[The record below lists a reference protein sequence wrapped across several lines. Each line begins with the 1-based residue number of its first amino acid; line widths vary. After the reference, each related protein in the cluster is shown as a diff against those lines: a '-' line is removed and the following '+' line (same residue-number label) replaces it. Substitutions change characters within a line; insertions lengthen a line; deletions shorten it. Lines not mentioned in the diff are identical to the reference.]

1 MADTADAEVVQRAID
16 GYLDAYNR
24 NDREAFLA
32 LFADDATVEDPV
44 GTPRHSGRDA
54 IAGFWDAIHGLAD
67 ALQLGA
73 GQRIVCGGEAAVVLT
88 IEATM
93 GGQRTRIHAVDTF
106 RVRPDGR
113 ISEVRAYWDLAAA
126 EPVG

>member
-1 MADTADAEVVQRAID
+1 MTDIATADVVARAID

-24 NDREAFLA
+24 NDRDAFLA
-32 LFADDATVEDPV
+32 LFADDAVVEDPV
-44 GTPRHSGRDA
+44 GTPPHTGRDA
-54 IAGFWDAIHGLAD
+54 IAGFWDTIHSLAD
-67 ALQLGA
+67 SLHLGA
-73 GQRIVCGGEAAVVLT
+73 AQRIVCGGEAAVVLT

-106 RVRPDGR
+106 RVLSDGR